1 MSFLS
6 LTSSPCQTQFAFS
19 IEDSYE
25 NNIENVPLS
34 FLQRKST
41 VNHFT
46 FNKETD
52 PEITLPKQTV
62 TRIKKP
68 LNEIKVDD
76 LKNRRNQIN
85 NEQNVFKFQNL
96 SFADILNNSIK
107 EKKQCDKEERES
119 RKLNKIKQMKRQR
132 ILYNYNTYTNNS
144 NTIMTLD

>member
-6 LTSSPCQTQFAFS
+6 LTSSPCQTQFTYS
-19 IEDSYE
+19 TEDSYE

-46 FNKETD
+46 TKKESD
-52 PEITLPKQTV
+52 SEIMLSKHTV

-68 LNEIKVDD
+68 LHEIKVDD
-76 LKNRRNQIN
+76 LKNRIN

-107 EKKQCDKEERES
+107 EKKQCDKEERAS

-144 NTIMTLD
+144 NTIMMLD

>member
-6 LTSSPCQTQFAFS
+6 LTSSPCQTQFNYS
-19 IEDSYE
+19 TEDSYE
-25 NNIENVPLS
+25 SNIENVPLS

-46 FNKETD
+46 TKKESD
-52 PEITLPKQTV
+52 SEIMLAKHAV

-68 LNEIKVDD
+68 LHEIKVDEI
-76 LKNRRNQIN
+76 KNRIN

-96 SFADILNNSIK
+96 SFAEILNNSIK
-107 EKKQCDKEERES
+107 EKKQFDKDERES
-119 RKLNKIKQMKRQR
+119 RKMNKIKQMKRQR

-144 NTIMTLD
+144 NTIMMLD